1 MQSINTAIILDL
13 DDTIFQTKSMDSKLF
28 EPFFEFFTSNLK
40 SIYDEQIIEAIQ
52 EDLWAHPWDY
62 VINKYKIPMEI
73 VINSITVLDNLPSD
87 LAISTYED
95 YTFVKTLSVPKF
107 LVTTGLT
114 SLQKLKIKALNIEND
129 FIKIVINDPFL
140 QKKSKLEI
148 FKELVNEFNLI
159 PENIYV
165 IGDNSDSEIKA
176 GNELNMLTI
185 QILKPGVI
193 KGNHAQYHISDFNE
207 LAQIMNSK

>member
-1 MQSINTAIILDL
+1 MS
-13 DDTIFQTKSMDSKLF
+13 
-28 EPFFEFFTSNLK
+28 PFFEFFTSNLK